1 MEIRRVVILG
11 LIVIFALGSFVFLE
25 NKYNP
30 LGVELSIR
38 GNVTEEVSN
47 KIKEIS
53 QVDSV
58 TVNYLMPYG
67 EHKLIMTTGMDRQ
80 LKSINVIYGQFI
92 SGLDKKVTVIGDKV
106 ADYYFRSEEVVGK
119 NIIIYGEE
127 YEVIGILKRSNNI
140 YIPFSQEL
148 ASLDWKTKK
157 IMYTVKDKE
166 PLYAAIEK
174 VEGKLR
180 NLRGI
185 EVYDTII
192 YKEKIY
198 GYTNLV
204 IIVIL
209 YILVFYI
216 YKIYKHF
223 KKETLQLFYEYKR
236 VRRNTE
242 WYEFIST
249 NLKDTAKAISKL
261 IGMLILI
268 LGIWK
273 VKSYLFLADT
283 IIPDNLFSS
292 SSYLIVFM
300 AKYNQFVLH
309 LQNGFTDIS
318 IDTIFINILASLVI
332 VSSALII
339 NSKVVKKEKHLGDP
353 SLTIGMTKEDLSNN
367 LEYK

>member
-25 NKYNP
+25 SKYNP
-30 LGVELSIR
+30 MGVELSIR

-58 TVNYLMPYG
+58 TINYWLPYD

-80 LKSINVIYGQFI
+80 LKSINITHGQFI
-92 SGLDKKVTVIGDKV
+92 SSLDKKVAVIGDKV

-127 YEVIGILKRSNNI
+127 YEVIGILKRSNDI
-140 YIPFSQEL
+140 YIPFSQKL
-148 ASLDWKTKK
+148 SSLDWKTKNIK
-157 IMYTVKDKE
+157 YAVKDKE

-174 VEGKLR
+174 VEGKVR

-198 GYTNLV
+198 GYMNLV
-204 IIVIL
+204 VIVIIYVL
-209 YILVFYI
+209 AFYILRI
-216 YKIYKHF
+216 YKYLKN
-223 KKETLQLFYEYKR
+223 EALQLLHEYKR

-242 WYEFIST
+242 WYRFIRA
-249 NLKDTAKAISKL
+249 NIKDIAKAVGKL
-261 IGMLILI
+261 AGMLILI

-273 VKSYLFLADT
+273 AKSYLFLADT
-283 IIPDNLFSS
+283 IIPDNLFSP
-292 SSYLIVFM
+292 SSYLAVLK
-300 AKYNQFVLH
+300 AKYNQFMLH

-318 IDTIFINILASLVI
+318 IDIILINILALLTIIVI
-332 VSSALII
+332 ALILS
-339 NSKVVKKEKHLGDP
+339 SKVKEKERYAL
-353 SLTIGMTKEDLSNN
+353 K
-367 LEYK
+367 LEQDIESVEQ